1 LNQSTNQR
9 KIKIMKNR
17 LLFFTLVLV
26 GVSHFSFGQRYGSS
40 LGLRMGS
47 NDYSRTIGF
56 TGKQRIM
63 SNLTLEGIIQTD
75 FDRNTTAHFLM
86 ARHRPIISKRF
97 NYYYG
102 AGLSA
107 GREES
112 FVKDRE
118 TKEII
123 HTYGNATMGV
133 DFIGGLEL
141 TVANTVFSLD
151 YKPNVN
157 LAGREEFFRGQI
169 GISARTVLVKSKEQD
184 KKWRKRNRAKR
195 KKNQDTFGDRFKNTF
210 QFNNR

>member
-1 LNQSTNQR
+1 
-9 KIKIMKNR
+9 MKKQ
-17 LLFFTLVLV
+17 LLFLTIVLV
-26 GVSHFSFGQRYGSS
+26 SVSHFSFGQRYATS

-47 NDYSRTIGF
+47 NDFSRTIGF

-63 SNLTLEGIIQTD
+63 SHLTMEGILQTD
-75 FDRNTTAHFLM
+75 FDRNTTVHVLM
-86 ARHRPIISKRF
+86 ARHRPIISKRL

-102 AGLSA
+102 GGLST

-123 HTYGNATMGV
+123 HTYGNATMGI
-133 DFIGGLEL
+133 DFIGGIEL

-157 LAGREEFFRGQI
+157 LAGREEFFRGQV

-184 KKWRKRNRAKR
+184 KKWRKKKRAKR
-195 KKNQDTFGDRFKNTF
+195 KKNQDTFGDKFRNTF
-210 QFNNR
+210 QFNSK

>member
-1 LNQSTNQR
+1 M
-9 KIKIMKNR
+9 IKRFMF
-17 LLFFTLVLV
+17 LTYFLMGL
-26 GVSHFSFGQRYGSS
+26 SYFSFGQRYATS

-63 SNLTLEGIIQTD
+63 SHLTLEGILQTD
-75 FDRNTTAHFLM
+75 FDRNTTGHLLM
-86 ARHRPIISKRF
+86 ARHRPIISKRL

-102 AGLSA
+102 GGLSA
-107 GREES
+107 GWEES
-112 FVKDRE
+112 YVKDKE

-123 HTYGNATMGV
+123 HTYGNSTMGL
-133 DFIGGLEL
+133 DIIGGLEL

-157 LAGREEFFRGQI
+157 FAGREEFFRGQV

-184 KKWRKRNRAKR
+184 KKWRKKRRAKR
-195 KKNQDTFGDRFKNTF
+195 KKNNETFGDKFKNTF